1 MVEQQ
6 AVLDKWFLRQDVMD
20 QLLASGE
27 ASSDASHFADRI
39 LAIAETEEAEHQT
52 LVDPFDRSVALV
64 LSLVREEGL
73 DPWNVDLSSFLKV
86 FTLRVKKGASALDL
100 PACGRLIR
108 LSWEVLHQQAAVLF
122 DRVQYIEEEEIWDD
136 GSDFG
141 WEADYDDEA
150 FHFTNSILKG
160 EADDILPTLFDE
172 RVRREEGRPV
182 TLGELLSAF
191 KDAADDAEALRLRE
205 ENRIA
210 HELELQEYLSDVG
223 GRMHNEDLEGD
234 IQRCWT
240 AMRRTCLA
248 AGTNKVP
255 VVDVMAAL
263 SEVLE
268 STFGAVPEGYDDE
281 AKVASFIAGLFLTHR
296 GFGSITQDHV
306 PDGVIYLEDAWP
318 EINTF
323 EEVKIIV
330 DGQQEDES
338 DRIQEQDSGSVRHA
352 QLRAEKAQRAE
363 ATAAKKA
370 EKSEKSEKSE
380 KVELLP
386 QRVEEKTVETES
398 KESFEPHE
406 WLVE

>member
-6 AVLDKWFLRQDVMD
+6 EVLDKWFLRQDVMD

-27 ASSDASHFADRI
+27 ASSDASLFADRI
-39 LAIAETEEAEHQT
+39 LAIAKTEEAEHQT

-64 LSLVREEGL
+64 LSLVREEEL

-86 FTLRVKKGASALDL
+86 FTQRVKSEASALDL

-122 DRVQYIEEEEIWDD
+122 DRVQFVEEEDEWDE
-136 GSDFG
+136 GFDFG

-150 FHFTNSILKG
+150 FHFTNTILQG
-160 EADDILPTLFDE
+160 EADEILPSLFDE

-210 HELELQEYLSDVG
+210 HELELQEYLADVG

-240 AMRRTCLA
+240 AMRQTCQA
-248 AGTNKVP
+248 AGTSKVP
-255 VVDVMAAL
+255 VADVMVNLAV
-263 SEVLE
+263 VLE
-268 STFGAVPEGYDDE
+268 STFGELPDGYDDE

-296 GFGSITQDHV
+296 GFASITQDQV
-306 PDGVIYLEDAWP
+306 PDGVICLEDAWP
-318 EINTF
+318 NIETF
-323 EEVKIIV
+323 EEVKLLV
-330 DGQQEDES
+330 EGAQEEES
-338 DRIQEQDSGSVRHA
+338 DRIQSQDTGSVRHA
-352 QLRAEKAQRAE
+352 QLRAEKAQKAE
-363 ATAAKKA
+363 QAAAKKA
-370 EKSEKSEKSE
+370 EKTSQIQSVAEVQPISAEPDE
-380 KVELLP
+380 AL
-386 QRVEEKTVETES
+386 
-398 KESFEPHE
+398 EPHD

>member
-6 AVLDKWFLRQDVMD
+6 AALDKWFLRQDVMD

-39 LAIAETEEAEHQT
+39 LAIAEAEEAEHQT
-52 LVDPFDRSVALV
+52 LIDPFDRSVALV
-64 LSLVREEGL
+64 LSLVREEEL

-86 FTLRVKKGASALDL
+86 FTLRVKNESSALDL

-122 DRVQYIEEEEIWDD
+122 DRVQFIEEEEDWDQ
-136 GSDFG
+136 SLDFG

-150 FHFTNSILKG
+150 FHFTNTILQG
-160 EADDILPTLFDE
+160 EADEILPTLFDE
-172 RVRREEGRPV
+172 RVRRDEGRPV

-191 KDAADDAEALRLRE
+191 KDAADDAEALKLRE

-210 HELELQEYLSDVG
+210 HELELQTYLSDVG

-240 AMRRTCLA
+240 ALRQACLA
-248 AGTNKVP
+248 AGDTKVP
-255 VVDVMAAL
+255 VKEVMVHLAK
-263 SEVLE
+263 VLE
-268 STFGAVPEGYDDE
+268 TTFGSLPEGYDDE

-296 GFGSITQDHV
+296 GFASITQEEV
-306 PDGVIYLEDAWP
+306 PDGVICLEDAWP
-318 EINTF
+318 QIETF
-323 EEVKIIV
+323 EEVKKLV
-330 DGQQEDES
+330 DGELEQES
-338 DRIQEQDSGSVRHA
+338 DRIQSQDSGSVRHA
-352 QLRAEKAQRAE
+352 QLRAEKAQKAE
-363 ATAAKKA
+363 DAAARKA
-370 EKSEKSEKSE
+370 EKAAKLAAQAAQ
-380 KVELLP
+380 ELEQNHIKAEP
-386 QRVEEKTVETES
+386 VVAEDG
-398 KESFEPHE
+398 FEPHD